1 MKQGVKWIVGS
12 AVFATVSMGGWLVYG
27 WNFNRSSEVVE
38 VRLTAVTRDDVV
50 NLINESG
57 IVELADQQTLN
68 APVDGSVERVLVSVG
83 DRISAGE
90 QLIILRDPERLTKL
104 AERQLE
110 IKKQEVTLASQRQQ
124 LSSLE
129 IQRQIATRRLEELVA
144 QYGSVDENELQER
157 QLQIKEAKLNLANLQ
172 AGVTEAQEDVSAQE
186 SRLQRDEEVFARGF
200 IAENEVQQQRNQ
212 LRTAKKGL
220 REAQLEV
227 EKEKIRLQ
235 TLDLQAENL
244 QQNIKFA
251 VSEAQNTINEANSR
265 LQQIESS
272 LQAAQLEVRQGI
284 IDLER
289 LQVELQKSEQE
300 LQQNIVSAPTS
311 AMVLGVNVKKGD
323 VVQQSTSPLL
333 TLGNPQREVVKLQL
347 STLNAQ
353 KVQLG
358 QIARISIIG
367 PNATTF
373 TGKVKELSRQATR
386 GDGNQRGGDQ
396 ATVSA
401 IVELDQPSNT
411 LIPGSQVSVEIVLQQ
426 QQNVPVLSIEAIQ
439 IMGSQP
445 FVWVMDELGKA
456 SKQSVELGL
465 EGLTKVEIKSGLEV
479 DEEVI
484 LPPLESGL
492 EPGINVVVDEQ

>member
-57 IVELADQQTLN
+57 VVELADQQTLN

-124 LSSLE
+124 VSSLE
-129 IQRQIATRRLEELVA
+129 IQRQIATRRLEELLA

-172 AGVTEAQEDVSAQE
+172 AAVTEAQEDVIAQE

-235 TLDLQAENL
+235 TLELQADNL

-265 LQQIESS
+265 LQQVESS
-272 LQAAQLEVRQGI
+272 LQGAQLEVRQGV
-284 IDLER
+284 IDLEK

-386 GDGNQRGGDQ
+386 GDGNQQ

-439 IMGSQP
+439 TMGSQP
-445 FVWVMDELGKA
+445 FVWVMDDLGKA
-456 SKQSVELGL
+456 TKQSVELGL

-492 EPGINVVVDEQ
+492 EPGITVVVDGQ